1 MRRVTYTTVFGSET
15 DALSEARVN
24 CELVDYTGAVGKK
37 SSSDFPLIC
46 FTDQPIKSKA
56 WEIVKL
62 KPARNPQALNRQIKL
77 LWHETFPDAVDCL
90 YCDANF
96 RIDESIEKVSEIGKG
111 LFYNHRHHKRT
122 RISQEAPR
130 IAEIGKANTEAVFQQ
145 LRCYR
150 EQGFDTNKN
159 PQQSLSCNCV
169 LYRRKG
175 TEELCER
182 WWAELEKHTL
192 RDQMSLDF
200 VAWRTGFAIDRWRG
214 NIHNTAL
221 GALIR

>member
-1 MRRVTYTTVFGSET
+1 MRRVTYTTVLGSET
-15 DALSEARVN
+15 DPLCEARVN
-24 CELVDYTGAVGKK
+24 YELVDYTGAVRKK
-37 SSSDFPLIC
+37 GSSDFPLIC
-46 FTDQPIKSKA
+46 FTDQPIKSTA
-56 WEIVKL
+56 WEIVRL

-77 LWHETFPDAVDCL
+77 LWHEIFPDAIDCL

-96 RIDESIEKVSEIGKG
+96 RLQKSIEDASKIGKG
-111 LFYNHRHHKRT
+111 LFYNHRHHRRA

-130 IAEIGKANTEAVFQQ
+130 IAELGKAKPAAVAKQ
-145 LRCYR
+145 LKCY
-150 EQGFDTNKN
+150 QAAGFDTDEN
-159 PQQSLSCNCV
+159 PQQSLSCNSV

-200 VAWRTGFAIDRWRG
+200 VAWQMGFTIDRWRG
-214 NIHNTAL
+214 DIHNTAL
-221 GALIR
+221 GVLNP